1 MSDSEIEQWVLRQ
14 LEFVGLPDCREVCVF
29 SRKGIVTLD
38 GTVPNRMS
46 KLAMQKAAR
55 GARGVRAIVNQLQA
69 TESSLPRASSA
80 KSASVLRG
88 LRPAPPATRR
98 PARAISTY

>member
-1 MSDSEIEQWVLRQ
+1 MSDSEIEQRVLRQ

-55 GARGVRAIVNQLQA
+55 GAKGVRAIVNKLEPS
-69 TESSLPRASSA
+69 ESSLPRASSA
-80 KSASVLRG
+80 KAARLVRG
-88 LRPAPPATRR
+88 LSPTPPAIRR
-98 PARAISTY
+98 SARAIPTY